1 MDLLE
6 SYNTSSSSSDSEIC
20 ELGRRDVRKVYLI
33 TYSQANTLKFPTRN
47 SFAEAVL
54 KAFHGGSAK
63 VLHWC
68 CSQESHKKS
77 GIHYHM
83 SLKLDRNQRW
93 LRAKKFLT
101 ENCGISV
108 HISSVHVNYYT
119 AWKYVTKEDRLSV
132 ESEAHPD
139 LNNSEGPSTTK
150 AHEANRDRKTKRGR
164 EKQFVEQDIETL
176 EQESDEIPDEG
187 ESKKREKKRKRLS
200 AYEVSEIIL
209 SKGLRDR
216 TELLAFSNQQR
227 EEGKTD
233 LAEFIVNRGKKVVNE
248 VIDTAWEMESA
259 QKTQERQSKTRIELL
274 NDAHQQECTCTTNSE
289 WHNCA
294 LQVLARNNIA
304 VDNFANCIKEI
315 LTKGCG
321 KFRNILLTGSANCGK
336 TFLLNPLNKV
346 FITFTNPACTSFAW
360 VGAEKAE
367 VVFLNDFRWSP
378 QIIAWHDLLLMLEGQ
393 LVHLPAPK
401 SHYAKD
407 IVFDKDT
414 PIFSTSK
421 HQFVYVKGGIVDQ
434 TETEMMAVRWQMF
447 NFNKPIPKEEQKEI
461 EPCAACFARLI
472 LQDYDWLA

>member
-1 MDLLE
+1 M
-6 SYNTSSSSSDSEIC
+6 
-20 ELGRRDVRKVYLI
+20 
-33 TYSQANTLKFPTRN
+33 
-47 SFAEAVL
+47 
-54 KAFHGGSAK
+54 
-63 VLHWC
+63 
-68 CSQESHKKS
+68 
-77 GIHYHM
+77 
-83 SLKLDRNQRW
+83 
-93 LRAKKFLT
+93 
-101 ENCGISV
+101 
-108 HISSVHVNYYT
+108 
-119 AWKYVTKEDRLSV
+119 SV

-304 VDNFANCIKEI
+304 VDNFANCVKEL
-315 LTKGCG
+315 LTKGRG
-321 KFRNILLTGSANCGK
+321 KFRNILLTGPANCGK

>member
-101 ENCGISV
+101 ENYGISV
-108 HISSVHVNYYT
+108 HFSSVHVNYYT

-304 VDNFANCIKEI
+304 VDNFGNCVKEL
-315 LTKGCG
+315 LTKGRG
-321 KFRNILLTGSANCGK
+321 KFRNILLTGPANCGK

-393 LVHLPAPK
+393 LVHLAAPK

-447 NFNKPIPKEEQKEI
+447 NFNKPIPKEEQKEL